1 MCFLENEGGG
11 AVRGVPGCRCSCKAV
26 HVPYVALYEAKG
38 SYADALQLELV
49 FPLVVAC
56 HFQIEGS
63 SGTR

>member
-1 MCFLENEGGG
+1 M
-11 AVRGVPGCRCSCKAV
+11 RGVPGCRCSCKAV